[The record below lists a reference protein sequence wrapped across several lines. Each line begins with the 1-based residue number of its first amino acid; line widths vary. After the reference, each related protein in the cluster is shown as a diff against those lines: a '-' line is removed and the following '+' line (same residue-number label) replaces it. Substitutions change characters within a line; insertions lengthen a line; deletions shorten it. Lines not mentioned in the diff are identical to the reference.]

1 MTVLNQGLDVYRDQI
16 MAVISTVEVG
26 TGTAPET
33 TSDTALQAHL
43 ISVPAST
50 FVRPTGEFVT
60 RGRLDAT
67 QANGEHL
74 SEVGLRTNSTLVT
87 RKTFA
92 PLLKTDLIEVEFE
105 ILTRLRNRT

>member
-1 MTVLNQGLDVYRDQI
+1 MTVLNQGLDAYRDQI
-16 MAVISTVEVG
+16 QAAIETVEIG
-26 TGTAPET
+26 TGTTPET

-43 ISVPAST
+43 ISVPATT
-50 FVRPTGEFVT
+50 FERPTGEFVA
-60 RGRLDAT
+60 RGRLTAA
-67 QANGEHL
+67 QANGKHL
-74 SEVGLRTNSTLVT
+74 AEVGLKTASTLVT